1 MAQRRTKIEVLN
13 EKISKVDS
21 KIAACTEKIAA
32 LEDEKTALAAQ
43 LDEIRKAEK
52 KAKEAAELKRL
63 LKLMQKKDISVE
75 DLEAMISREARNRSS
90 ANKKP
95 VYEEF
100 FLPNRFFLRSFY
112 DTICIFLQSLYSLE
126 HLYVRITAPSNEKNV
141 TALICQNLELS
152 DTTYFS
158 RHCSMAVRFTSASL
172 DSGVVKPSL

>member
-63 LKLMQKKDISVE
+63 LKLMQQKDISVE
-75 DLEAMISREARNRSS
+75 DLEAMISKGSLETDPQTKLKTGLRS
-90 ANKKP
+90 N
-95 VYEEF
+95 F
-100 FLPNRFFLRSFY
+100 FLPTGFFCDLSMIRSVYFCNLYILWNSFPSGSLLR
-112 DTICIFLQSLYSLE
+112 QMK
-126 HLYVRITAPSNEKNV
+126 R
-141 TALICQNLELS
+141 
-152 DTTYFS
+152 
-158 RHCSMAVRFTSASL
+158 TS
-172 DSGVVKPSL
+172 PH